1 MGLMHQ
7 SLSFLVRELK
17 QGLTHVQAFHESRLN
32 KPAVV
37 LHSFFYQ
44 VLVINSILLKAGDV
58 IILMNG
64 VCAARRH

>member
-1 MGLMHQ
+1 MLIKAGF
-7 SLSFLVRELK
+7 S
-17 QGLTHVQAFHESRLN
+17 HVQSFHESRLN
-32 KPAVV
+32 KTGVV

-64 VCAARRH
+64 VSAARRH